1 MIWPLENPWYCIF
14 TYTIFN
20 GKTSTIHVGNLYHTV
35 EPMGP
40 INGNPLEPSLGFCP
54 GERAAMGG
62 PEVPCALGRGMLTA
76 LL

>member
-1 MIWPLENPWYCIF
+1 
-14 TYTIFN
+14 
-20 GKTSTIHVGNLYHTV
+20 
-35 EPMGP
+35 MGP

-62 PEVPCALGRGMLTA
+62 PETCALGRGMLTA

>member
-1 MIWPLENPWYCIF
+1 MIWPLQNPWYIYLYIF
-14 TYTIFN
+14 TH
-20 GKTSTIHVGNLYHTV
+20 KTPTIHVGNLYHTV

-62 PEVPCALGRGMLTA
+62 PETCALGRGMLTA